1 MTLEQTKI
9 QKTFNRI
16 GSLVPGY
23 SSYNTKENLRSND
36 TLLRKLVA
44 RSLDNVIAKIELLK
58 RSELSHGNIENIA
71 KLSSVGS
78 ELTILSNIYISEKR
92 GYSAIFQKN
101 QIDEE
106 LLLKVSSLDEK
117 YIDASVKL
125 EKFEKNLTKIDR
137 LDEIGSLIDSC
148 KEILKQRAAMLS
160 GI

>member
-1 MTLEQTKI
+1 MTLKQTKL
-9 QKTFNRI
+9 QKTFDRI

-23 SSYNTKENLRSND
+23 ASYNTKENLRSND

-44 RSLDNVIAKIELLK
+44 RSLDSVIAKIELLK
-58 RSELSHGNIENIA
+58 RLELSHGNIENIA

-78 ELTILSNIYISEKR
+78 ELIILSNVYISEKR

-106 LLLKVSSLDEK
+106 LLLEVSSLDEK

-125 EKFEKNLTKIDR
+125 EKFEKNLTKIDQ
-137 LDEIGSLIDSC
+137 LDEIGSLIDIC

-160 GI
+160 GT